1 MGLLIDLTGFP
12 IGYELFPGNTFD
24 GKTMLGALD
33 NIRRRFGINK
43 VIIVA
48 DRGLNSKGNLNL
60 IKEAG
65 YGYVVASKLKAMK
78 KELSDKIFDDTG
90 YEVVSED
97 FRYKVIEYVNTF
109 KDADG
114 KVYNL
119 SENLIASYSA
129 KRAVKDHIDR
139 QRLIDKATKMLAV
152 PSSIKSSNKR
162 GGKKYIGA
170 VGSAS
175 YSLNESAIKKDSR
188 YDGYYGIQTSEKEMS
203 AEQIIEAYH
212 TLWKIE
218 ESFRIMKSSLE
229 VRPVFHWKPERI
241 HGHFV
246 VCFLSFMMERRLEIM
261 LNESKIEH
269 SPERIKEA
277 LNEMQLAKVQ
287 LNDCETYIKAKNKPL
302 ANHICKVLGI
312 KLPQNINTKSQIAEI
327 LRINKKDSWGQLS
340 LF

>member
-1 MGLLIDLTGFP
+1 
-12 IGYELFPGNTFD
+12 
-24 GKTMLGALD
+24 MLGALG
-33 NIRRRFGINK
+33 NIRKRFGINK
-43 VIIVA
+43 VVIVA

-65 YGYVVASKLKAMK
+65 YGYVVASKVKAMK
-78 KELSDKIFDDTG
+78 KEIVKKILDDAG

-97 FRYKVIEYVNTF
+97 FKYKVIDYVNVF
-109 KDADG
+109 KDTDG
-114 KVYNL
+114 KLHNL
-119 SENLIASYSA
+119 PENLIASFSV
-129 KRAVKDHIDR
+129 KRAAKDRADR
-139 QRLIDKATKMLAV
+139 QRLIDKAEKMLAA

-162 GGKKYIGA
+162 GGKKYIDTN
-170 VGSAS
+170 GSAS
-175 YSLNESAIKKDSR
+175 YSLNESAIEKDGR

-241 HGHFV
+241 RGHFV
-246 VCFLSFMMERRLEIM
+246 VCFLSFMMERRLEIV
-261 LNESKIEH
+261 LNEAVIEH
-269 SPERIKEA
+269 SPEKIKEA

-287 LNDCETYIKAKNKPL
+287 LNGCETYIKAKNKPL
-302 ANHICKVLGI
+302 ANHICRVLGI
-312 KLPQNINTKSQIAEI
+312 KLPQNINTKSQIIEI
-327 LRINKKDSWGQLS
+327 LKITKKNPWGQLS